1 MFEFLR
7 TKITPI
13 ILFFILSLF
22 RSILG
27 NKSVTR
33 NFLPVVY
40 RWMEHHRA
48 IARSSS
54 FLNGIASKNAT
65 NSRIVITRPRYP
77 RIIDIREEGREGI
90 HIYSHYSTKS
100 SRSRATIRVIGIPR
114 WEKCMLIQNARLYHD
129 VLPLSL
135 SLSLSKWKMERY
147 AWTIAPHSM
156 QIYIYI
162 YTHVKVVSSDGK
174 NLAQKWNWELVNY
187 AEYSI
192 ETFDGG
198 CGNTWRIFPLNFSL
212 RLNLKRQN
220 SRILL
225 IYRRI
230 RTWADFICFCL
241 NERQGSWIEI
251 QLFVDDKTRLE
262 ELSCGMI

>member
-1 MFEFLR
+1 MYLFINSIRRTINFYYVSIDFFFYKFDSMFEFLR

-77 RIIDIREEGREGI
+77 RIIDIREGGREGI

-100 SRSRATIRVIGIPR
+100 SRSCATIRVIGISR

-129 VLPLSL
+129 VLHLSL
-135 SLSLSKWKMERY
+135 SLSLEMENGTVRVDDCT
-147 AWTIAPHSM
+147 ALDAD
-156 QIYIYI
+156 IYI
-162 YTHVKVVSSDGK
+162 YTRTLKS
-174 NLAQKWNWELVNY
+174 
-187 AEYSI
+187 
-192 ETFDGG
+192 
-198 CGNTWRIFPLNFSL
+198 FPLME
-212 RLNLKRQN
+212 RI
-220 SRILL
+220 SRK
-225 IYRRI
+225 
-230 RTWADFICFCL
+230 
-241 NERQGSWIEI
+241 NETGS
-251 QLFVDDKTRLE
+251 
-262 ELSCGMI
+262 S

>member
-1 MFEFLR
+1 MGKMHVNPE
-7 TKITPI
+7 
-13 ILFFILSLF
+13 
-22 RSILG
+22 RSIV
-27 NKSVTR
+27 SR
-33 NFLPVVY
+33 C
-40 RWMEHHRA
+40 
-48 IARSSS
+48 SSS
-54 FLNGIASKNAT
+54 LSF
-65 NSRIVITRPRYP
+65 
-77 RIIDIREEGREGI
+77 
-90 HIYSHYSTKS
+90 
-100 SRSRATIRVIGIPR
+100 
-114 WEKCMLIQNARLYHD
+114 
-129 VLPLSL
+129 SL
-135 SLSLSKWKMERY
+135 SRNGKWNGTRGRLHR
-147 AWTIAPHSM
+147 TRCR
-156 QIYIYI
+156 YIYI